1 MIEMSNICHP
11 KLELLRLKIV
21 EKLYATSNF
30 KTSKR
35 YYCPPLS
42 RKLKAKICPG
52 VEKSRKVAR
61 HESRFTTIT
70 LINND

>member
-11 KLELLRLKIV
+11 KLEILRLKIV
-21 EKLYATSNF
+21 EKLYATSN
-30 KTSKR
+30 TKR

-42 RKLKAKICPG
+42 VKLKAKICPG
-52 VEKSRKVAR
+52 LEKSRKVPR
-61 HESRFTTIT
+61 HESRFTAIT